1 MSGGIMRD
9 RILPDK
15 AGKGMSATAAQVNE
29 LLRGVVA
36 RIIGGKGIRVHQVGD
51 PVVIESR
58 AVGGGPGGDMIPRW
72 VPWVEPEEGS

>member
-1 MSGGIMRD
+1 MSGGLPKE

-15 AGKGMSATAAQVNE
+15 ALHGMPATAAQVNE

-36 RIIGGKGIRVHQVGD
+36 RIIGGKGIRVHQVSD
-51 PVVIESR
+51 KVVIESR
-58 AVGGGPGGDMIPRW
+58 AVGGPGGDTIPRW

>member
-15 AGKGMSATAAQVNE
+15 AGKGMAATAVQVNE
-29 LLRGVVA
+29 LLRGVMT
-36 RIIGGKGIRVHQVGD
+36 RIIGGRGIRTHVVGD
-51 PVVIESR
+51 KVIIESR
-58 AVGGGPGGDMIPRW
+58 AVGGPGGNTVPRW